1 MNPRKDPP
9 KVRIV
14 LGPWS
19 ELAPLAR
26 LVRTQ
31 VFVLGQNIP
40 QELEWDDMD
49 AVSLHALALE
59 TADPASAVGTGRLL
73 PDGHVGRMAVLS
85 NWRGQGVG
93 GAILEALLQAARERA
108 MPEVVLHAQVQAQD
122 FYARHGFTA
131 EGPRFMEAGIE
142 HVRMRIDIG
151 IGTGTGTDMGF

>member
-1 MNPRKDPP
+1 MSPPKNPSKDSP

-26 LVRTQ
+26 PVRTQ
-31 VFVLGQNIP
+31 VFVLEQNVP

-49 AVSLHALALE
+49 AVSLHALAL
-59 TADPASAVGTGRLL
+59 ASATAGPDGAVATGRLL
-73 PDGHVGRMAVLS
+73 PDGHVGRMAVMPG
-85 NWRGQGVG
+85 WRGWGVG

-108 MPEVVLHAQVQAQD
+108 MSEAVLHAQVRAQA
-122 FYARHGFTA
+122 FYARHGFVA

-142 HVRMRIDIG
+142 HVRMRLG
-151 IGTGTGTDMGF
+151 LRLG